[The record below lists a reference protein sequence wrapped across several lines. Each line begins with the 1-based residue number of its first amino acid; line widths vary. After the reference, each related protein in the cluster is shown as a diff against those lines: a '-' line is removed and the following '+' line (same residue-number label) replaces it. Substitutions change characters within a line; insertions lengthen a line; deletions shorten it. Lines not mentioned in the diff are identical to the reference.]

1 MTSIS
6 DPLTINKENTILY
19 LTDFPSS
26 YKTSE
31 QDIKIFLNSF
41 SESILEIKEDKVFPL
56 SYKVF
61 FRDYSAA
68 NKCRK
73 EMNLKKIKNKSIRI
87 MWAEKDTKILH
98 NVKNNLFFK
107 GIPKNI
113 SPRNVYEYF
122 SQFGDISSLKMTEDD
137 NGIHYGYGYVTFYN
151 DEDTKKAMDNTKDKK
166 IEKFEGVI
174 IDISFFQ
181 KKQERFD
188 SNSLGNS
195 NKQKLYI
202 TNLPHD
208 FTTSQLN
215 SLCKEYGTVQSC
227 NIFID
232 NNNKNFGIVKFSSEK
247 EAEEIR
253 SKLDGK
259 EIEGLKLN
267 VQLYQTKKE
276 KNLGCNLHI
285 RNIPLI
291 AKEEDLIK
299 IFSKYGKVIS
309 VKIEKEIKDNKVI
322 NKGFGYLS
330 FDNAESADKALN
342 DLNGK
347 YLPGFE
353 SWSRTLII
361 ELFLSKK
368 ERQLK
373 ENLENNNEFNLLNYF
388 SYNNG
393 QENNNNFNNYNNINN
408 FNNNNIGKIFNFNNI
423 NININQYNNNIPYI
437 NNMNNI
443 NQNTNSNI
451 NNINITNNQ
460 FNFQGTPPP
469 PPPSNFFFN
478 FNNFNQFFNNYNYN
492 YQFHY
497 SNKKRR
503 KNFNNKN
510 NDIDWSK
517 FHNLKT
523 KEEKKEFLGE
533 IIFKKI
539 EENEIIK
546 KRNIKKEQIGKIT
559 GMIIELPSIN
569 EVIEVIEKEEVLNDR
584 IEEGLKLMQEM
595 SDDDDNE
602 EDAEFN

>member
-1 MTSIS
+1 MTS
-6 DPLTINKENTILY
+6 TILNTDKTILY

-26 YKTSE
+26 YKITE

-41 SESILEIKEDKVFPL
+41 SESILEIKEDKIHPL

-61 FRDYSAA
+61 FKDYASA
-68 NKCRK
+68 NKCRQ

-87 MWAEKDTKILH
+87 MWAEKDISILH

-122 SQFGDISSLKMTEDD
+122 LQFGDISSLKMTEDD
-137 NGIHYGYGYVTFYN
+137 NGVHYGYGYVTFYSA
-151 DEDTKKAMDNTKDKK
+151 EDTTKALENTKEKK
-166 IEKFEGVI
+166 IEQLDNIYIE
-174 IDISFFQ
+174 ISFFQ

-188 SNSLGNS
+188 KNNLNDI

-202 TNLPHD
+202 TNLPNNYS
-208 FTTSQLN
+208 TSQLN
-215 SLCKEYGTVQSC
+215 SLCKEFGTVQSC

-247 EAEEIR
+247 EAQEVKL
-253 SKLDGK
+253 KLDGK
-259 EIEGLKLN
+259 EIQGLKLN

-285 RNIPLI
+285 RNIPLN

-299 IFSKYGKVIS
+299 IFSKYGKIIS
-309 VKIEKEIKDNKVI
+309 VKIEKEIKDNKLI

-330 FDNAESADKALN
+330 FDNAESAEKAME

-368 ERQLK
+368 ERLLK

-388 SYNNG
+388 NYNNN
-393 QENNNNFNNYNNINN
+393 QENNNNFNN
-408 FNNNNIGKIFNFNNI
+408 FNNNNMGKIYNFNNI
-423 NININQYNNNIPYI
+423 NININQYNNNIQY
-437 NNMNNI
+437 
-443 NQNTNSNI
+443 I
-451 NNINITNNQ
+451 NNINKTNTNQNNNININNNQ
-460 FNFQGTPPP
+460 FNFGATPPP
-469 PPPSNFFFN
+469 PNFFFN
-478 FNNFNQFFNNYNYN
+478 FNNFNQFFNNFN
-492 YQFHY
+492 YQFRNFNNNINY

-503 KNFNNKN
+503 KNFNKN
-510 NDIDWSK
+510 NNVDWSK
-517 FHNLKT
+517 FNTLKT

-546 KRNIKKEQIGKIT
+546 NRNIKKEQIGKIT
-559 GMIIELPSIN
+559 GMIIELPSIY

-584 IEEGLKLMQEM
+584 IEEGLKLIQEI
-595 SDDDDNE
+595 SDDDNE
-602 EDAEFN
+602 EDADYN

>member
-492 YQFHY
+492 
-497 SNKKRR
+497 
-503 KNFNNKN
+503 
-510 NDIDWSK
+510 
-517 FHNLKT
+517 
-523 KEEKKEFLGE
+523 
-533 IIFKKI
+533 
-539 EENEIIK
+539 
-546 KRNIKKEQIGKIT
+546 
-559 GMIIELPSIN
+559 
-569 EVIEVIEKEEVLNDR
+569 
-584 IEEGLKLMQEM
+584 
-595 SDDDDNE
+595 
-602 EDAEFN
+602 